1 MPGVFHVIWEK
12 RTYYSTKDI
21 TEVLGLSQNAKRF
34 QFLDDIIAHIGIYCF
49 GGKPMRDNCGRS
61 FVACEKQEMVGFK
74 CLVVTFG
81 ETLTERSSVDM
92 IGVDSYRIAHNY
104 CSFSARHLLFQVF
117 TYVIGLEK
125 SLLLTSISYIW
136 KYLNGSVE
144 NSEIHARKEITFM
157 MGPYG
162 NQLYEIQRIEEDL
175 AEKRGLTDDKPSR
188 VQALVILAIVLFV
201 LAGII
206 LFVILR

>member
-1 MPGVFHVIWEK
+1 
-12 RTYYSTKDI
+12 
-21 TEVLGLSQNAKRF
+21 
-34 QFLDDIIAHIGIYCF
+34 
-49 GGKPMRDNCGRS
+49 
-61 FVACEKQEMVGFK
+61 
-74 CLVVTFG
+74 
-81 ETLTERSSVDM
+81 
-92 IGVDSYRIAHNY
+92 
-104 CSFSARHLLFQVF
+104 
-117 TYVIGLEK
+117 
-125 SLLLTSISYIW
+125 
-136 KYLNGSVE
+136 
-144 NSEIHARKEITFM
+144 M